1 MISRR
6 RFFHSATALAA
17 AARQA
22 SAFDSPL
29 DPTGKLHIPIG
40 IPDSLDTLKTFV
52 EAEGNF
58 SPGFGSYGIYFW
70 IFDEADSRI
79 VTPSMVPAKHGLH
92 PPGLPIPWTEWR
104 AGDVEVHTEVCEVR
118 RQSPMGAVYVV
129 AARAKLT
136 NIGHRSCSIRLIAA
150 LRPIGA
156 AGGPV
161 NAIAVESGALMVD
174 GHPALVPSPKP
185 SRAGVS
191 ALDNASVER
200 ARAASSTGDCSG
212 ALHFNVT
219 LKPGESTGYGF
230 ICPVLPGRRA
240 ARHQW
245 ADVSQNAM
253 VDNASLNPASG
264 GELQPDPGLS
274 WYQSLNPDRLLDEAV
289 EYWRLLAG
297 RIRVAT
303 PDPRWGECITAILSH
318 AALCMNE
325 GAPDVAVINYNVF
338 NRDGM
343 YLANILQKSGVFD
356 LSRKACDYFL
366 SHPFNGRAYPEADNP
381 GQILWTLAAQWQY
394 ARDRE
399 WLGAVYPA
407 ARQIAAM
414 ITYYRTTPSPHWVSP
429 TSLEF
434 GDALPRDKRV
444 ELKPGRC
451 DGFHP
456 EYTEAFDIA
465 GLRAAALLA
474 SALNNEADLRRWQ
487 TLADQLMS
495 VYDEKYGPDL
505 RAHQYANY
513 CVLWPCAL
521 YPYDRGRAWQQF
533 KSVGAQQPGDWR
545 YFPLATAHQGLL
557 AGNREVGYRTLEAHL
572 NHPQMQGWY
581 AFDEYE
587 KGPGS
592 ASGLWPKVRT
602 RWPNDSQKPGE
613 NRSVAMPHGWAIA
626 EMWLLMRDAL
636 VYERGNQLVLLAG
649 IAPEWFRHRA
659 GLELS
664 GFQTHFGQLELKY
677 RVEGNRGMLEIAG
690 AAAPP
695 DGFVL
700 RLPEGIHAEG
710 IASKLTN
717 DYVLPRGT
725 RSATL
730 RL

>member
-1 MISRR
+1 MLSRR
-6 RFFHSATALAA
+6 SFFHYATALTV
-17 AARQA
+17 AARQVFA
-22 SAFDSPL
+22 ANSPF

-70 IFDEADSRI
+70 ISDAADPRS
-79 VTPSMVPAKHGLH
+79 VTPSMVAAKHGLRN
-92 PPGLPIPWTEWR
+92 PGLPIPWSEWR
-104 AGDVEVHTEVCEVR
+104 SGEVEVRTEVCEVR
-118 RQSPMGAVYVV
+118 LQSPAGAVYVA

-136 NIGHRSCSIRLIAA
+136 NIAQRDCSVSLIAA

-161 NAIAVESGALMVD
+161 NRIAVESGALMVD
-174 GHPALVPSPKP
+174 GHTALVPSRRP

-191 ALDNASVER
+191 ALDDGSVGR
-200 ARAASSTGDCSG
+200 TRAASSTGDCSG
-212 ALHFNVT
+212 ALHFDAT
-219 LKPGESTGYGF
+219 LKPGQSAEYGF
-230 ICPVLPGRRA
+230 VCPVLPGRRA

-245 ADVSQNAM
+245 TDVSQNAL
-253 VDNASLNPASG
+253 VDTAPLNPAAG
-264 GELQPDPGLS
+264 GELQPDPGLT
-274 WYQSLNPDRLLDEAV
+274 WYQSLDHDRLFEEATG
-289 EYWRLLAG
+289 YWRDLAG
-297 RIRVAT
+297 RIRLAV
-303 PDPRWGECITAILSH
+303 PDARWGECIHAILSH
-318 AALCMNE
+318 AALCMNA

-356 LSRKACDYFL
+356 LSREACEYFL

-381 GQILWTLAAQWQY
+381 GQILMTLVAQWQY

-414 ITYYRTTPSPHWVSP
+414 ITYYRTTPGPHWVSH

-434 GDALPRDKRV
+434 GDSLAPDQRV

-465 GLRAAALLA
+465 GLRAAALMA

-487 TLADQLMS
+487 TLGDQLMS

-505 RAHQYANY
+505 RAHEYADY

-533 KSVGAQQPGDWR
+533 KDVGAQQPGNWR

-557 AGNREVGYRTLEAHL
+557 AGNREAGYRTLEAHL
-572 NHPQMQGWY
+572 KHPQMQGWY

-587 KGPGS
+587 QGPGS
-592 ASGLWPKVRT
+592 ASGSWPKVRT
-602 RWPNDSQKPGE
+602 NWPNDRQKPGE

-649 IAPEWFRHRA
+649 IAPEWFRHPA
-659 GLELS
+659 GIELS
-664 GFQTHFGQLELKY
+664 GFQTHFGELRLKY
-677 RVEGNRGMLEIAG
+677 RVEGDRGMLELAG
-690 AAAPP
+690 AATPP

-710 IASKLTN
+710 IGSRLTN